1 MMRNLKFNM
10 IEIVLA
16 IGIAAF
22 GVTAV
27 VAMIPPAL
35 NANRD
40 VSADAFVDEAVSK
53 IGAYINLVL
62 MYKDKDEWNAKCPTT
77 RSTTTITS
85 NPGGNDVILGF
96 NMKHSSNG
104 VYWMEASDG
113 TQFVVTLWRDPSTIS
128 DFYVSDGSTSSSKS
142 LSDGVRIHAEIAWP
156 ANRSTNRETRTFCW
170 DAFYQ

>member
-1 MMRNLKFNM
+1 MMRILKFNM

-53 IGAYINLVL
+53 IGAYVNLVL
-62 MYKDKDEWNAKCPTT
+62 LYQNDWSAKCPNSRTAM
-77 RSTTTITS
+77 SAVS
-85 NPGGNDVILGF
+85 KPSGDPVIPGF
-96 NMKHSSNG
+96 NMWQTSSNG
-104 VYWMEASDG
+104 VYWMESSDG
-113 TQFVVTLWRDPSTIS
+113 TPFVATLWCGPVIN
-128 DFYVSDGSTSSSKS
+128 DFYNGSSTGQT
-142 LSDGVRIHAEIAWP
+142 LNQGVRIYAELSWP
-156 ANRSTNRETRTFCW
+156 ANRPANRETRLFCW
-170 DAFYQ
+170 DVFKQ